1 MKEVKEFILK
11 FFKKEASAYDKW
23 LNPDFKLFNK
33 VLEDLHLDVTLAM
46 NGTLGMIPLLKPEKD
61 EFYERYK
68 DEPPT
73 NPRHLFKIS
82 HYESS
87 TYGDVWVCYC
97 SGTNPRINSPILTHA
112 FFVIREEKEFKV
124 ARKYIL
130 SDQGGMSTEYW
141 WEEGPGLHDL
151 TFELLGELQGVE
163 RYLEPK
169 DRRGALKLYHQD
181 A

>member
-1 MKEVKEFILK
+1 MDEVKEFITE
-11 FFKKEASAYDKW
+11 FFKIEAKARYNRFCPDIEKYNISLDLLHSYVEASMVGHLGILRLIK
-23 LNPDFKLFNK
+23 K
-33 VLEDLHLDVTLAM
+33 EDDS
-46 NGTLGMIPLLKPEKD
+46 
-61 EFYERYK
+61 FYEGW
-68 DEPPT
+68 EEMEEFM
-73 NPRHLFKIS
+73 PRHLFKIS

-130 SDQGGMSTEYW
+130 SDQGGMSTEYG
-141 WEEGPGLHDL
+141 WEEGPGLQDL
-151 TFELLGELQGVE
+151 TFESLGELQGVE